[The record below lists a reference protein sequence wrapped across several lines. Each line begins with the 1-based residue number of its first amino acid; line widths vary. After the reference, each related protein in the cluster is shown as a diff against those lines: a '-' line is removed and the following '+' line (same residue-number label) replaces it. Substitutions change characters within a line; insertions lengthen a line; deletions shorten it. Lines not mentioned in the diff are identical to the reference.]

1 MRLNRYILWIAL
13 VILTTLSVC
22 GCDTRSSQPFDLLT
36 VLDVTPRE
44 VDLGDRVE
52 VIGVDFPEGK
62 PATITFEGDLHRPG
76 RPPEKDVSIEV
87 RAVSDSASRISFTLS
102 QGLNDRLAGVGPDA
116 VHTTFRGDV
125 IVSFTRTAPDGSTKT
140 VTGTVKDVAIDV
152 RPPTMRRAIIEAREQ
167 RGAEVLAALGIE
179 IEEPSPTEGG
189 LRVKSVSAEADN
201 IAAKNAGI
209 MPGDKLVSLDGV
221 NIDSK
226 ADFVPSGSSRFA
238 DVGVLRDKQLEYRK
252 LEVAK
257 IARGVPTD
265 LVGAGILL
273 LVALLIVGVFMAPT
287 AGVITWV
294 ERRVAGR
301 MQSRVGPNRSGPQGF
316 LQWLA
321 DGIKSILK
329 EDIIPAGADGPLFRL
344 APYLVFVG
352 VSATFVVMPFG
363 QYLIAADLD
372 IGILFVVAVTSLVT
386 IGLMT
391 GGWASNNKWSL
402 LGGIRSAA
410 QIISYEIP
418 GAVAIVC
425 IVMMTGSLRM
435 QDIIRAQGGMP
446 WDWYMFRNPVTF
458 LLFFLYF
465 TTALA
470 EGNRA
475 PFDLPEAES
484 ELVAGYSTEY
494 SGMRYVF
501 FFFGEWANVFVMSG
515 IAAALFLGG
524 WQVPGVDALTQA
536 GSFWWQAL
544 GAFIFLAKAWV
555 LIFVVIWIRWTLPR
569 IRIDQLM
576 NLCWKW
582 FVPGSFAAFVLTALW
597 TVFEPAMPE
606 LARFGISF
614 ATFLVF
620 VGVVVQF
627 GRRVAY
633 NMRNMQANVHVNPF
647 I

>member
-1 MRLNRYILWIAL
+1 MRLLQFPAWIAVLTL
-13 VILTTLSVC
+13 VTLALC
-22 GCDTRSSQPFDLLT
+22 GCSRADQQLDLIT
-36 VLDVTPRE
+36 VLDMTPRE

-52 VIGVDFPEGK
+52 IIGVGFPVGR
-62 PATITFEGDLHRPG
+62 PVTVSFQGDLLRPG
-76 RPPEKDVSIEV
+76 RDPERNVTIEV
-87 RAVSDSASRISFTLS
+87 KAVSASESRISFQFT
-102 QGLNDRLAGVGPDA
+102 QGMQDRFAGAGDKA
-116 VHTTFRGDV
+116 LHTTFRGNV
-125 IVSFTRTAPDGSTKT
+125 EVLFVGT
-140 VTGTVKDVAIDV
+140 VTNAKVKGVKDVTLDV
-152 RPPTMRRAIIEAREQ
+152 RPPTMRRAIMEAREKKGD
-167 RGAEVLAALGIE
+167 RALEFLGLTIDDV
-179 IEEPSPTEGG
+179 SPTVGG
-189 LRVKSVSAEADN
+189 LQIKAVNDG
-201 IAAKNAGI
+201 IAKNAGI
-209 MPGDKLVSLDGV
+209 VPGDKLVSFDGV
-221 NIDSK
+221 H
-226 ADFVPSGSSRFA
+226 VSSRA
-238 DVGVLRDKQLEYRK
+238 DLILSGASPYVDLGVRRGDSGQVEYKR
-252 LEVAK
+252 VDMQSFSSGA
-257 IARGVPTD
+257 PTD
-265 LVGAGILL
+265 LMGAGILL
-273 LVALLIVGVFMAPT
+273 LVALLIIGVFMAPT
-287 AGVITWV
+287 AGIITWV
-294 ERRVAGR
+294 ERRMSGR
-301 MQSRVGPNRSGPQGF
+301 MQSRIGPNRTGPQGF

-329 EDIIPAGADGPLFRL
+329 EDIIPAEADKPLFRL

-425 IVMMTGSLRM
+425 VVMMTGSLRM
-435 QDIIRAQGGMP
+435 QDIIRAQGGAP

-458 LLFFLYF
+458 VLFFLYF

-501 FFFGEWANVFVMSG
+501 FFFAEWSNVFVMSG

-524 WQVPGVDALTQA
+524 WQVPGIEASQQA
-536 GSFWWQAL
+536 GSFWLQAL
-544 GAFIFLAKAWV
+544 GAFVFLAKSWV

-582 FVPGSFAAFVLTALW
+582 LVPASFVGFVLTALW
-597 TVFEPAMPE
+597 IIWNPQGVVL
-606 LARFGISF
+606 LAISG
-614 ATFLVF
+614 ATFALF
-620 VGVVVQF
+620 VVMMFHFV
-627 GRRVAY
+627 RRVAY
-633 NMRNMQANVHVNPF
+633 NMRAMQAQVHLNPF